1 MVLKNLATLVVRG
14 SEGIC
19 LTGVAS
25 AKEKNPIL
33 LKQVYKK
40 EELIALDKQNVA
52 GGKWNFTWEICLYKR
67 YGY

>member
-1 MVLKNLATLVVRG
+1 MKKLLFSTLLI
-14 SEGIC
+14 GIC

-40 EELIALDKQNVA
+40 EELDFFL
-52 GGKWNFTWEICLYKR
+52 LH
-67 YGY
+67 